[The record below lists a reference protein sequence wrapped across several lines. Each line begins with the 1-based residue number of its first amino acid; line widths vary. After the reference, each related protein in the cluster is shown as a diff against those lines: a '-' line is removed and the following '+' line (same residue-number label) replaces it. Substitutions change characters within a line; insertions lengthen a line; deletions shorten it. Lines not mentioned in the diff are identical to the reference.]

1 MQGKRLSLKDY
12 ISHVEINTMTKKNK
26 DKGKVTKG
34 ESRPPKGK
42 NRPHGGKPKK
52 NY

>member
-1 MQGKRLSLKDY
+1 MEKSLSLKDY
-12 ISHVEINTMTKKNK
+12 ISQREINTMGKK
-26 DKGKVTKG
+26 DKRKDDKG

>member
-1 MQGKRLSLKDY
+1 MGK
-12 ISHVEINTMTKKNK
+12 K
-26 DKGKVTKG
+26 DKGKDNKG
-34 ESRPPKGK
+34 ESHPPKGK